1 MRYLCC
7 VCHPVIYSTI
17 CSTILLVIVRY
28 SDEYLH
34 ILHWGLLGTLCG
46 SPLWG
51 CRFPRPKSWASG
63 GAVKKSFFEILSVAT
78 ALVVMRTRL
87 VHRTVI
93 NSASGKL
100 ILSIGIESC
109 TFWDQTPISIQL
121 SSTTFCAIPC
131 TIFPCI
137 WSDNIPPF
145 HEDSL
150 SHRSRDSVKTSI
162 LQPGKDPTSGL
173 QQPTS
178 GPSALPILPQEK
190 PTKDFLIYNIID
202 GVASLPLER
211 GWVYVKAMA
220 AHSKVFRTKHKQ
232 APWRRLKLLLAD
244 LQIFVN
250 V

>member
-1 MRYLCC
+1 MRLSMLCVSSCYLFDYLFYY
-7 VCHPVIYSTI
+7 PVSYSTLQWWVF
-17 CSTILLVIVRY
+17 THTAL
-28 SDEYLH
+28 
-34 ILHWGLLGTLCG
+34 GLLGTLCG

-178 GPSALPILPQEK
+178 GPLPCPFYPTRKSPQ
-190 PTKDFLIYNIID
+190 
-202 GVASLPLER
+202 R
-211 GWVYVKAMA
+211 
-220 AHSKVFRTKHKQ
+220 
-232 APWRRLKLLLAD
+232 
-244 LQIFVN
+244 IF
-250 V
+250 